1 MDGIKKNVGIVAG
14 IFVALTTIFS
24 SVACGGTTLAHESND
39 SDAAPKPTIYN
50 SLDSLVMAG
59 YQGWFNTPDDG
70 TGLRWKHYE
79 LKGKFE
85 PGQCS
90 IDLWPDMS
98 EYEVKYKTDFVMPDG
113 KPAYVFS
120 SHDKSTVNLHFKW
133 MKEYGLDG
141 VFVQRFVTNL
151 KESKKSRN
159 SLDILMNCVSAAE
172 LYSRAICVMYDLSG
186 MKSGDEKLVME
197 DWDMLMSK
205 KITTRSGTYLW
216 HKGKPVVA
224 VWGIG
229 FSDGRA
235 YGLEE
240 CEHIIDYLKKKG
252 CAVMLG
258 VPTKWRTLDEDA
270 VQSEKLLELIKK
282 ADIVHPWLVGRFNND
297 SFKNFHSR
305 IRLDMLWCKSNGL
318 DYIPTVFPGFSWYNL
333 RSGNAPLNQ
342 IPRLGGDFFW
352 NQISFHINSGARS
365 LYVAMFD
372 EIDEGTAIFKCS
384 EEVPVGES
392 LFVSYEDVPSDYYL
406 KLAGTASE
414 ILHGK
419 KTVND
424 KPLK

>member
-1 MDGIKKNVGIVAG
+1 MDGIKNIAGNFAG
-14 IFVALTTIFS
+14 IFVALAVFFS
-24 SVACGGTTLAHESND
+24 SACCGSTTSVHESTD
-39 SDAAPKPTIYN
+39 SENVSLPSMYN

-70 TGLRWKHYE
+70 MGLRWKHYE
-79 LKGKFE
+79 LKGKFV

-90 IDLWPDMS
+90 IDLWPEMS

-113 KPAYVFS
+113 KPAFVFS
-120 SHDKSTVNLHFKW
+120 SHDKSTTMLHFKW

-151 KESKKSRN
+151 KEPKKSQN
-159 SLDILMNCVSAAE
+159 SLDILLNCTTAAK

-186 MKSGDEKLVME
+186 IKKGDETLVMQ
-197 DWDMLMSK
+197 DWDLLMAK

-224 VWGIG
+224 VWGVG

-235 YGLEE
+235 YGLDE
-240 CEHIIDYLKKKG
+240 CEKIIDYLKEKG

-258 VPTKWRTLDEDA
+258 VPAKWRTLEDDA
-270 VQSEKLLELIKK
+270 VQSERLLDLIKK

-297 SFKNFHSR
+297 SFKNHHSR
-305 IRLDMLWCKSNGL
+305 IRLDMLWCKSHGL
-318 DYIPTVFPGFSWYNL
+318 DYIPTIFPGFSWYNL
-333 RSGNAPLNQ
+333 RSGGAPLNQ

-352 NQISFHINSGARS
+352 NQIAFHANSGAKS
-365 LYVAMFD
+365 LYIAMFD

-384 EEVPVGES
+384 KEVPVGES

-406 KLAGTASE
+406 KLAGAASE
-414 ILHGK
+414 VLRGER
-419 KTVND
+419 KTDN